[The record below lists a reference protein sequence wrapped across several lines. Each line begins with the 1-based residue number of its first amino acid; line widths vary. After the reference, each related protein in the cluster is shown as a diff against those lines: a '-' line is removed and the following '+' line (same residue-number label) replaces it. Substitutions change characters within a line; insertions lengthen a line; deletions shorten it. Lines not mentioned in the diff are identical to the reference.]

1 MINTNMT
8 NNQDSLNNVILEME
22 KKYGKGS
29 AVFLGAK
36 SNNSVESVSTGI
48 PSLDNIIGVKGYP
61 KGRIVEIYGPESS
74 GKTTIAL
81 HAVTQAQKED
91 KVVAY
96 IDLENALDP
105 KYAQAIGVDLQN
117 MIIAQP
123 NSGEQ
128 ALDIVEHLVKN
139 NQVDLVIIDSVAA
152 LVPVVELESNM
163 EDQQMGAQARLMSR
177 GLRKINAALANSK
190 TIVIFINQL
199 RDKIGIMFGNPEVTS
214 GGKALKYYSSL
225 RIDVRKDKS
234 IKDVELVTGNYIK
247 AKIVKNKV
255 GIPFLSTT
263 LRVNYGEGVDILE
276 DIINEAVTKKILVKK
291 GSWFS
296 YMDKNIAQ
304 GIDRL
309 KEYLNNDQE
318 FKNKINQEIK
328 CD

>member
-48 PSLDNIIGVKGYP
+48 PSLDNIIGAKGYP

>member
-1 MINTNMT
+1 MT

-291 GSWFS
+291 GS
-296 YMDKNIAQ
+296 
-304 GIDRL
+304 
-309 KEYLNNDQE
+309 
-318 FKNKINQEIK
+318 
-328 CD
+328 